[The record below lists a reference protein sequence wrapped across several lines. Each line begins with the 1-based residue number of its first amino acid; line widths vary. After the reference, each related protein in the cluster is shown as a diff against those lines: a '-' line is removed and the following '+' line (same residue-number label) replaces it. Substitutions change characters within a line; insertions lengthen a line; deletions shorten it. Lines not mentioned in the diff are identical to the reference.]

1 MSTLPSDTAVTTAV
15 GSLHEY
21 IKWTESVLSDTRLML
36 FRGQSVKGNL
46 LPGVARKTPT
56 YDSTNVERLTLDQFR
71 LMGASML
78 PNVITNTLEL
88 LVVAQHYGLKT
99 RLLDWTRNPL
109 AALYFACEGLSD
121 SDAYVYALQADD
133 IMAADAFAKDPF
145 SATKTRVF
153 QPPLNNPRIIAQQ
166 GWFTLHIYSE
176 KAGKFVPLERNSDTK
191 DYVTALR
198 IPAQFKVEM
207 LKSLSMHGVG
217 PHTLYPDLGGLS
229 KHLNLVHGL

>member
-1 MSTLPSDTAVTTAV
+1 MSSPPSDATGTTAV
-15 GSLHEY
+15 ESLQEY

-36 FRGQSVKGNL
+36 FRGQSVQGNL

-56 YDSTNVERLTLDQFR
+56 YNSTNVERSTLEQFR
-71 LMGASML
+71 LMGASIL
-78 PNVITNTLEL
+78 PSVSTNTLEL

-109 AALYFACEGLSD
+109 AALYFACEGMGD

-133 IMAADAFAKDPF
+133 IMVADAFAKDPF

-153 QPPLNNPRIIAQQ
+153 QPPLNNPRIVAQQ
-166 GWFTLHIYSE
+166 GWFTLHVFSE
-176 KAGKFVPLERNSDTK
+176 KASKFVPLERNIDTK
-191 DYVTALR
+191 EYITALQ
-198 IPAQFKVEM
+198 IPAQFKVEI

-217 PHTLYPDLGGLS
+217 PHTLYPDLSGLS